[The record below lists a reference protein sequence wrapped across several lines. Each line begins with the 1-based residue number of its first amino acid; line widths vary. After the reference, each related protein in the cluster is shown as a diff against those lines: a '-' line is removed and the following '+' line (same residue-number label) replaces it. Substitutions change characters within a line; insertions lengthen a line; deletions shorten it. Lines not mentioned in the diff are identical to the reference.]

1 MLFNPELDEDN
12 EESEPIIKANALT
25 LFHVQQDGSYVA
37 NIINPK
43 LYELVLK
50 DTSSSLLCDLPT
62 QPALGF
68 AAAWQRCLTTSFVE
82 SDFSILKCEKD
93 AYRVSLIALSLEGVF
108 QTKQLATIREILG
121 LIAPRDAD

>member
-1 MLFNPELDEDN
+1 EVLRREEAGLNLRYMNASKTALVIPVSQPIVEIFIGEMLFNPELDEDN

-68 AAAWQRCLTTSFVE
+68 AAAW
-82 SDFSILKCEKD
+82 
-93 AYRVSLIALSLEGVF
+93 
-108 QTKQLATIREILG
+108 
-121 LIAPRDAD
+121 